1 MTTIMNFFY
10 HLLMAHVEPLKDMW
24 KDAETNGEKAV
35 AVFFGS
41 WVAVLMFMFWLGFTV
56 LIYGIVSGEADLANA
71 TFGVF
76 DTLGY

>member
-10 HLLMAHVEPLKDMW
+10 HLLMMHVEPLKDMW

-41 WVAVLMFMFWLGFTV
+41 WVAVLMCLFWLGFTV